1 MSKYARQSWIASL
14 LVTGVL
20 LAAAAP
26 CHGQSGSFFGRGGPW
41 ASRPV
46 YIPAAATAYS
56 ANVHAEANFLDS
68 MANLRVGTAL
78 AREHH
83 ASAYKQE
90 LDNYLQQI
98 DTYFLARLKNR
109 DYRRQLHPPMSV
121 RLARQHDLTAKRVQQ
136 LYHSLA
142 KETPNKVMNWLLLEV
157 YQQRLRDNAT
167 SAAVAGLQSEH
178 TVPVSAHHLA
188 SLWLSDRSSDSSKR
202 LEWRAS
208 ETTVLPTDWPY
219 LLLAPEFESARRS
232 FEAHRDVA
240 VETLHKGGD
249 LQLCHRDG
257 LRGSVD
263 DLLAMFDMR
272 YRRRLRQRNFELG
285 DYAKAN
291 AFLKSLGLQVKRLLD
306 TNGRI
311 VKSVKSGHYRF
322 DGAELAELVDH
333 MGYHGLWFGKP
344 RHGDEGT
351 YQYVF
356 MNLRD
361 MYIRNLTDYPT
372 RPMAATAVAHVGVN
386 R

>member
-14 LVTGVL
+14 FVTGVL

-26 CHGQSGSFFGRGGPW
+26 CHGQSGSSFGRGGPW

-90 LDNYLQQI
+90 LDNYLKQI
-98 DTYFLARLKNR
+98 DTYFLARLKNQ

-136 LYHSLA
+136 LYQSLA
-142 KETPNKVMNWLLLEV
+142 SETPNKVMNWLLVEV
-157 YQQRLRDNAT
+157 YQQRLRDNLP
-167 SAAVAGLQSEH
+167 SAAVAGLGSEH

-188 SLWLSDRSSDSSKR
+188 SLWLSDRSSDHRER

-208 ETTVLPTDWPY
+208 ETTVLPTNWPY
-219 LLLAPEFESARRS
+219 LLLAPEFENARRS
-232 FEAHRDVA
+232 FETHRDVT
-240 VETLHKGGD
+240 VEALRKDGD
-249 LQLCHRDG
+249 LKLRHHDG
-257 LRGSVD
+257 LRSSLR
-263 DLLAMFDMR
+263 DLLGMFDMQ
-272 YRRRLRQRNFELG
+272 YRRRLPQRNIELS
-285 DYAKAN
+285 DYAKAKG
-291 AFLKSLGLQVKRLLD
+291 FLKSLSLQVKRLLD

-311 VKSVKSGHYRF
+311 VKSGHYRF
-322 DGAELAELVDH
+322 DGEKLTELVDH
-333 MGYHGLWFGKP
+333 MGHNGLWFGKP
-344 RHGDEGT
+344 RPGDEGT

-372 RPMAATAVAHVGVN
+372 RAMASTTVSQVGVN